1 LTPASGRQDHTT
13 SPSADAPVV
22 GSAFSVHRISPR
34 VRDDRASAP
43 PWDGTERVLEVIWV
57 RREAEYFLKQDWTTQ
72 IALKVLAFLPTSRTP
87 QISGV
92 PLLQGSCQ

>member
-1 LTPASGRQDHTT
+1 
-13 SPSADAPVV
+13 
-22 GSAFSVHRISPR
+22 
-34 VRDDRASAP
+34 
-43 PWDGTERVLEVIWV
+43 VIWV

-72 IALKVLAFLPTSRTP
+72 ITLKVLAFLPTSRTP